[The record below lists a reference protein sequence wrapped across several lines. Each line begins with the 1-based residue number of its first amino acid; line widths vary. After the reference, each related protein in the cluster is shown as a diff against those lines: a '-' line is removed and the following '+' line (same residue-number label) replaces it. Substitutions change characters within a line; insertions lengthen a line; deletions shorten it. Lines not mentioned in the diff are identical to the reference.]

1 MSNFLKQ
8 IRRKLFGLDE
18 QEAALHRAIADTNE
32 LIANLQQS
40 FDHLHLNYSRT
51 LVEVV
56 SQSHPQTQLSCRI
69 NGLPLQIPVSV
80 LRAYAHCLETSQKD
94 SLNYR
99 VESHCVD
106 WLRQH
111 LQTGD
116 VFVDVGAAYGV
127 ISLPLAHHLGPTGH
141 VYAFEPARQ
150 TRQLLAQIINHNNI
164 SNITLLP
171 QAIADK
177 VGSADFI
184 EYSNDN
190 PFTWASD
197 TSTLAANVQPSQKHY
212 QTYSVEITTLD
223 QVLEQQAI
231 RPQAIKIDIEGFE
244 LYALQGGQKTLAQC
258 RPALCIDI
266 HEDIRTKASALLG
279 VQPLLESLGYRL
291 QLQEHTLFA
300 AP

>member
-1 MSNFLKQ
+1 MSSILKQ

-32 LIANLQQS
+32 LIANLQKS

-56 SQSHPQTQLSCRI
+56 SQSHPQTQLSCLI
-69 NGLPLQIPVSV
+69 NELPLRMPVSV

-94 SLNYR
+94 SFNYR

-106 WLRQH
+106 WLRQY
-111 LQTGD
+111 LQPGD

-127 ISLPLAHHLGPTGH
+127 ISLPLADYLGPNGR

-150 TRQLLAQIINHNNI
+150 TRQLLEQIITQNNI
-164 SNITLLP
+164 GNVTLLP
-171 QAIADK
+171 QAISDSI
-177 VGSADFI
+177 GSAEFI
-184 EYSNDN
+184 EYSSDN
-190 PFTWASD
+190 PFAWASD
-197 TSTLAANVQPSQKHY
+197 TSTLAANVQPSQQHY
-212 QTYSVEITTLD
+212 QTYIVEITTLD
-223 QVLEQQAI
+223 HILEQQSI
-231 RPQAIKIDIEGFE
+231 CPQAIKIDIEGFE
-244 LYALQGGQKTLAQC
+244 LYALQGGQKTLDQY

-266 HEDIRTKASALLG
+266 HEDVRTKTSALLG
-279 VQPLLESLGYRL
+279 VRPFLESLGYRL